1 MLSAFIF
8 QNNLPNLN
16 LGRCG
21 RARAIGTCGPCLS
34 TTREERETIERG
46 AAPGSWEMIERELTS
61 LQILTHLYT
70 HNIGLVWASCHFYWD
85 RSLKRSASKNGLH
98 FWRWTPLVCGLEAT
112 SAALLC
118 CSPCPRCSS
127 MLARPLVPLLRV
139 REAAGAAPPLNHRD
153 CCHSSMH
160 LLRSHQ
166 KWVALASPIWR
177 DRVNHIWAKYS
188 LLRITLTQYSVN
200 QTLKKMGPTR
210 SNLLTKHMLIV
221 QLIFLV
227 IYFYG
232 QSRRRD

>member
-85 RSLKRSASKNGLH
+85 RSLKRSPPKMASIFGGG
-98 FWRWTPLVCGLEAT
+98 RRS
-112 SAALLC
+112 SAALRPPVPLSC
-118 CSPCPRCSS
+118 AAPHAHVAPPCSRGHWYRSS
-127 MLARPLVPLLRV
+127 VFARPPVL
-139 REAAGAAPPLNHRD
+139 
-153 CCHSSMH
+153 
-160 LLRSHQ
+160 LLRSTTAT
-166 KWVALASPIWR
+166 VATPPCTFA
-177 DRVNHIWAKYS
+177 
-188 LLRITLTQYSVN
+188 
-200 QTLKKMGPTR
+200 
-210 SNLLTKHMLIV
+210 
-221 QLIFLV
+221 
-227 IYFYG
+227 
-232 QSRRRD
+232 